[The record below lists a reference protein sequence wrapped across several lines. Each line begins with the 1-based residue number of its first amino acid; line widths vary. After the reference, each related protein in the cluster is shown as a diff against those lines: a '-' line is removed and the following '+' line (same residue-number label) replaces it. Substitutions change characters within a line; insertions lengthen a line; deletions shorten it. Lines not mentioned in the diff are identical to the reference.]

1 VRQLTERLRCR
12 IEDGIFFS
20 NGEVILLQRA
30 PDKGY
35 AARGRTTVEQLEAS
49 DPDGWVDL
57 DPSAVVE
64 REGLVVAVGGGPLEG
79 EGFVAVA
86 ENGQVIWI
94 LHLAS
99 SEAFSAVRLEGDCI
113 VAVTDEYPYRA
124 EWRIPLA
131 DPAAMLVSS
140 RHV

>member
-1 VRQLTERLRCR
+1 M
-12 IEDGIFFS
+12 
-20 NGEVILLQRA
+20 LQGA
-30 PDKGY
+30 PDRGY
-35 AARGRTTVEQLEAS
+35 VTSGRTTVQHLEAS

-57 DPSAVVE
+57 DPSAEVE
-64 REGLVVAVGGGPLEG
+64 REELVVAVGSGPLEG
-79 EGFVAVA
+79 EGFVAAA
-86 ENGQVIWI
+86 ESGQVLWI

-131 DPAAMLVSS
+131 DPAALLVSS